1 MSLLQRDSHGELLLT
16 KDVITP
22 PAVYAILSHTW
33 GADDDEVT
41 FDDLEKKTGKNKAG
55 YAKLR
60 FCAGQAAHVSSWMT
74 PACRSGEADMDAC
87 CY

>member
-1 MSLLQRDSHGELLLT
+1 LLTPSSPLAVSIAPPIMRLLQRDSHGELLLT

-22 PAVYAILSHTW
+22 PAAYAILSHTW

-55 YAKLR
+55 YAELR
-60 FCAGQAAHVSSWMT
+60 FCAG
-74 PACRSGEADMDAC
+74 
-87 CY
+87 